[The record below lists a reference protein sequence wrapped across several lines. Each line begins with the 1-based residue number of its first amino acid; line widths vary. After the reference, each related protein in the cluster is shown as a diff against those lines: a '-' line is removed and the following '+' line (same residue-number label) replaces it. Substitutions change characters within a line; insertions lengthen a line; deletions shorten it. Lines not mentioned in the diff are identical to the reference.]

1 MERALHIAYLLG
13 MSLDQPLFLIERGN
27 IPDNPKHDNNEDGE
41 DAQYAQL
48 QLSFQFELVNQF
60 QIVFFLDI
68 SRLYKMLVKL
78 ATYRV

>member
-41 DAQYAQL
+41 DAQHTQL
-48 QLSFQFELVNQF
+48 QLSF
-60 QIVFFLDI
+60 
-68 SRLYKMLVKL
+68 
-78 ATYRV
+78 